1 MDNEA
6 QIGAKLLLS
15 YDIIED
21 QHQAYFQFMVG
32 RYVPIVQ
39 AMGVRMNVAW
49 HTAYGDYPE
58 RLLEFVAS
66 DRDTMMALLENE
78 TWHALNEKLLEYVTD
93 FSYKVI
99 RYREEFQFF

>member
-1 MDNEA
+1 MNDEA
-6 QIGAKLLLS
+6 MIGAKLLLS
-15 YDIIED
+15 YDIKED
-21 QHQAYFQFMVG
+21 MHQAYYQFMLG

-58 RLLEFVAS
+58 RLLEFVSS
-66 DRDTMMALLENE
+66 DRQTMMALLENE
-78 TWHALNEKLLEYVTD
+78 TWQALNTKLLEYVTN